1 MSFKEQ
7 AKKIIWIKKVYY
19 KIREYGYSMATII
32 SPEFNTRIHYRR
44 VFGKKLNLKNPQ
56 TFNEKILWLKLNKY
70 IKDPL
75 VAQCVDK
82 VKVRDYVKSCGCEKI
97 LNEVIGVYD
106 SAEDIPWDELPNQ
119 FVLKW
124 NFGAGMNIV
133 CSDKNKLDKDTII
146 KKMKKWGKNRY
157 WLLHSEM
164 QYKYTIKKII
174 CEKYLS
180 DKNEK
185 SLPDYK
191 VYCFNGEPKAIFVMH
206 DRNDKLKTE
215 FYDTEWNLLENTSK
229 YEKPDKNTPKPKCLV
244 QMLKVSKKLSIP
256 FPFVRCDYYIVDD
269 KLYFGELTFTPAGG
283 LHTSETKVNGKE
295 MSELL
300 NI

>member
-1 MSFKEQ
+1 MNFKEQ
-7 AKKIIWIKKVYY
+7 VKKIEWIRKIYY
-19 KIREYGYSMATII
+19 KFKEYKYSIATII
-32 SPEFNTRIHYRR
+32 SPELNTRIHYRE
-44 VFGKKLNLKNPQ
+44 VFGEKLNLENPQ

-82 VKVRDYVKSCGCEKI
+82 VKVRDYVRNAGYEEI
-97 LNEVIGVYD
+97 LNEVIGIYD
-106 SAEDIPWDELPNQ
+106 SAKDISWDKLPKQ

-133 CSDKNKLDKDTII
+133 CSDKNKLDKDTTI
-146 KKMKKWGKNRY
+146 KKMEKWGKNKY
-157 WLLHSEM
+157 WLLNSEM
-164 QYKYTIKKII
+164 QYKYTVKKII

-180 DKNEK
+180 DKNAK
-185 SLPDYK
+185 SLSDYK

-206 DRNDKLKTE
+206 DRSGKLKTE
-215 FYDTEWNLLENTSK
+215 FYDIEWNLLENTYK
-229 YEKPDKNTPKPKCLV
+229 YEKPEKNTPKPKCL
-244 QMLKVSKKLSIP
+244 KKLLEVSRKLSNP

-283 LHTSETKVNGKE
+283 LYTSETKVNGKN
-295 MSELL
+295 MAELL